1 VEETGSLGG
10 TGVHTGERHLGQ
22 HPPRSQELGEK
33 EMYEEGNTHLLTLQ
47 RRVVFALVLFADD
60 AQLGEVAQL
69 RVYRE
74 LTELI
79 VSPG

>member
-1 VEETGSLGG
+1 
-10 TGVHTGERHLGQ
+10 
-22 HPPRSQELGEK
+22 
-33 EMYEEGNTHLLTLQ
+33 MYEEGNTHLLTLQ